1 MSDIV
6 NPRTT
11 DQREIA
17 AWIAEVTR
25 KLNELYNAAVRGPAS
40 VTDGAQVLFD
50 GTTGKLV
57 KE

>member
-6 NPRTT
+6 TPRTT
-11 DQREIA
+11 DPREIA
-17 AWIAEVTR
+17 AWVAEVTR
-25 KLNELYNAAVRGPAS
+25 KLNELYNNAVRGPTSATS
-40 VTDGAQVLFD
+40 GAAVLFD